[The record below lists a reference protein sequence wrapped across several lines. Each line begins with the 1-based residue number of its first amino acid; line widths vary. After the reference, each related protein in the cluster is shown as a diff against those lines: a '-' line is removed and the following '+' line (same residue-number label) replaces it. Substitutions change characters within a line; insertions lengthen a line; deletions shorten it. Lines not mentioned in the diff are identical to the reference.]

1 MAALEPPS
9 RRGLLHDMLTHDPQ
23 PSALPV
29 PAGTGV
35 AAAVVLDATA
45 LGRLREL
52 DPKGENQLLPRVLA
66 AFKTS
71 IARLVPQVRT
81 ASAAGDLAGVRHVAH
96 TLKSSSASIG
106 AMQLAQMCA
115 ELETM
120 IRLDQVDSLAARVD
134 AMCVEIDQVLKAL
147 NDLLLDEKR

>member
-1 MAALEPPS
+1 MAASNFRP
-9 RRGLLHDMLTHDPQ
+9 RRSLLHDMLTHDPQ
-23 PSALPV
+23 PNAPPG
-29 PAGTGV
+29 PAGTGL
-35 AAAVVLDATA
+35 AAAVVLDASA
-45 LGRLREL
+45 LDRLREL

-66 AFKTS
+66 AFNTS

-81 ASAAGDLAGVRHVAH
+81 ASAGGDLAGVRHVAH
-96 TLKSSSASIG
+96 TLKSSAASMG

-134 AMCVEIDQVLKAL
+134 AMCVEIDQVLMAL
-147 NDLLLDEKR
+147 NLLLDDKR

>member
-1 MAALEPPS
+1 
-9 RRGLLHDMLTHDPQ
+9 MLTRDPH
-23 PSALPV
+23 PST
-29 PAGTGV
+29 PAGPVGRG
-35 AAAVVLDATA
+35 APAAVVLDAEA

-52 DPKGENQLLPRVLA
+52 DPRGDNQLLPRVLA

-71 IARLVPQVRT
+71 IARLVPQLRE

-106 AMQLAQMCA
+106 ATRLAQICA

-120 IRLDQVDSLAARVD
+120 IRVGRVDSLGARVD
-134 AMCVEIDQVLKAL
+134 AMCTEIDGVLEAL
-147 NDLLLDEKR
+147 NLLLDEKR

>member
-1 MAALEPPS
+1 LK
-9 RRGLLHDMLTHDPQ
+9 
-23 PSALPV
+23 
-29 PAGTGV
+29 
-35 AAAVVLDATA
+35 AAVVLDAAA
-45 LGRLREL
+45 LDRLREL

-81 ASAAGDLAGVRHVAH
+81 ASVAGDLAGVRHVAH

-147 NDLLLDEKR
+147 NLLLDDKR

>member
-1 MAALEPPS
+1 MVASDFRLCRS
-9 RRGLLHDMLTHDPQ
+9 LLHDMLTHDPQ
-23 PSALPV
+23 PSP
-29 PAGTGV
+29 PAGS
-35 AAAVVLDATA
+35 AVVLDASA
-45 LGRLREL
+45 LDRLREL

-71 IARLVPQVRT
+71 IVRLVPQVRT
-81 ASAAGDLAGVRHVAH
+81 ASASGDLAGVRHVAH
-96 TLKSSSASIG
+96 TLKSSSASMG
-106 AMQLAQMCA
+106 ATQLAQMCA

-147 NDLLLDEKR
+147 NLLLDDKR